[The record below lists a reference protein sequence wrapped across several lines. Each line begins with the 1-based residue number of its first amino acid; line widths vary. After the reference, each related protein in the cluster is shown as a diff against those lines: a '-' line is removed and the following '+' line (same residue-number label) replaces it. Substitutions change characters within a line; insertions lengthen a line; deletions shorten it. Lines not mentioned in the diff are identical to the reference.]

1 MRKAKRELFEMALP
15 NARISPNHSRY
26 RKPSQQS
33 PSGKISSAPRQLFV
47 MLRGRKKNPANR
59 CGEMPLLV
67 QSGLGGLIALK
78 SFLNASGV
86 STSQATPFLSR
97 GLTVYPQVIP
107 PTYPFNCLENVN

>member
-1 MRKAKRELFEMALP
+1 
-15 NARISPNHSRY
+15 
-26 RKPSQQS
+26 
-33 PSGKISSAPRQLFV
+33 
-47 MLRGRKKNPANR
+47 
-59 CGEMPLLV
+59 MPLLV